1 MGDETNPDQPPD
13 PAAQATKL
21 IEEGSGKKPLR
32 SDELDHAKTVGGMSA
47 PAKLELYHKRL
58 NDQLS
63 SERDRLLKENQ
74 RLQAEYGSLRV
85 SDKELHALRKSLAR
99 DRWEFAVAVIA
110 MAFGGSLISSF
121 PSGTKDGVWGFAP
134 AMLLALGWALILLV
148 SAWQLGKL
156 LVTTI
161 QDGLSSRPTNPDD
174 Q

>member
-1 MGDETNPDQPPD
+1 MADETISDPQPD

-32 SDELDHAKTVGGMSA
+32 SEELDNAKTIGGMSA

-58 NDQLS
+58 NDQLA
-63 SERDRLLKENQ
+63 SERDRLLKEKTA
-74 RLQAEYGSLRV
+74 LQSECDTLRA

-110 MAFGGSLISSF
+110 MAVGGSLISSF
-121 PSGTKDGVWGFAP
+121 PSGTTQGFWGFSP
-134 AMLLALGWALILLV
+134 AVLLALGWALILLT

-156 LVTTI
+156 LITTI
-161 QDGLSSRPTNPDD
+161 QDGLR
-174 Q
+174 